1 MYFFPLDLIR
11 ANALGSE
18 ARPGPR
24 NKGALGSFAH
34 PLPLFLSRWSQS
46 GHLVWYSSATCVSI
60 WSNERK
66 SRIVTHKR
74 LCVGVCSPLHTSTAF
89 PWHLYQVVV
98 KGSEPKAS
106 SSWFPSGCTAAL
118 PSSPHSP
125 SLVPSRGLAAPSRA
139 HRSTCGCLACFSAS
153 VITVSKDRPIADMEV
168 H

>member
-1 MYFFPLDLIR
+1 MPWAPRRGRGRVIKVPWAHLRILCHCSSP
-11 ANALGSE
+11 G
-18 ARPGPR
+18 GPR
-24 NKGALGSFAH
+24 VVIWFGTV
-34 PLPLFLSRWSQS
+34 LPL
-46 GHLVWYSSATCVSI
+46 VYPI

-125 SLVPSRGLAAPSRA
+125 SLVPSRGLAVPSRGLAAPSRA